1 MKVILTEKPAVA
13 RSIASCLNI
22 NRKYDGYFEG
32 NGYQIVW
39 AFGHL
44 VELKEPDEYQPE
56 WKRWT
61 LASLPIIPEQFEL
74 KARSDEGAQKQLGII
89 KRLFTNATEIICATD
104 AGREGE
110 LIFRYILAWSE
121 CEQKPLKR
129 LWISSLTDEAIQKG
143 FTQLQDGQIYQG
155 LYRAAKCRSEADWI
169 VGLNAT
175 RLYTLKF
182 GQQGRLWTLGRV
194 QTPVL
199 ALIVQKDL
207 DISEFVAKDF
217 WELHSLY
224 REVDFQYTGG
234 RFDTKAAAESL
245 AAQITGFDL
254 VITAVNGKREQIYS
268 PLLYD
273 LTDLQKDLNVRYGLT
288 ADQTLTIAQALY
300 EKKHIT
306 YPRTDSRYLSNDM
319 KASIKP
325 LLEKLRLNFAA
336 QIAPLAVDKLTLGNR
351 YVNDAKV
358 TDHHAIIPTTIL
370 PSNLT
375 DEEYKVYSAI
385 VLRFI
390 AAFYPPCIRQIT
402 TVLAC
407 VNTGDIA
414 ANFKATGTII
424 ESLGWQELYKNDRA
438 SSNEKE
444 VKILPPFI
452 KDESGTQQPSIT
464 QGKTTPPKPYNE
476 ATLLGMMESAGK
488 TCEDEILKEALK
500 EKGLGTP
507 ATRAS
512 IIEVLITRHYIQ
524 RQKKNLVSTESGRQ
538 LISLI
543 SNDSLK
549 SASLTGEW
557 ESKLKKIEHNDYDAD
572 VFMAEIKEF
581 TQKIKQEAD
590 KPLYDVNRFGDCPLC
605 QHPII
610 EGRKGYGCSNWKNG
624 CTFVLWKQLYGV
636 PIDKDLACQLL
647 QNHRTLKVY
656 AIKVDNKVFDAQLIL
671 NKHGEISYHTL
682 QNQVVKPAIHNALA
696 NCPLCNGKVIETA
709 KAYSCS
715 EWRNGCKMVIWKTI
729 AQQQISR
736 TLAKKLLTKGET
748 GVLTGFK
755 STKDT
760 EFAANLKLVN
770 GKVEMDFETQ
780 ASQATTMLK

>member
-44 VELKEPDEYQPE
+44 VELKEPDDYKPE

-61 LASLPIIPEQFEL
+61 LESLPIIPEQFEL
-74 KARSDEGAQKQLGII
+74 KAKDDAGAQKQLNII
-89 KRLFTNATEIICATD
+89 KRLFNTATEIICATD

-110 LIFRYILAWSE
+110 LIFRYILAWSA
-121 CEQKPLKR
+121 CGQKPIKR
-129 LWISSLTDEAIQKG
+129 LWISSLTDEAIKKG
-143 FTQLQDGQIYQG
+143 FTQLQDGQVYQG

-207 DISEFVAKDF
+207 EISDFVAKDF

-234 RFDTKAAAESL
+234 RFDTKAAAETL
-245 AAQITGFDL
+245 AAKIMGFDL
-254 VITAVNGKREQIYS
+254 VVTAVNGKREQIYS
-268 PLLYD
+268 PLFYD
-273 LTDLQKDLNVRYGLT
+273 LTDLQKDLNIRYGLT
-288 ADQTLTIAQALY
+288 ADQTLTIAQSLY

-319 KASIKP
+319 KASVKP
-325 LLEKLRLNFAA
+325 LLEKLRVNFQAQLTPIAA
-336 QIAPLAVDKLTLGNR
+336 NVVLSSR

-370 PSNLT
+370 PSNLS
-375 DEEYKVYSAI
+375 DEEYNVYAAI
-385 VLRFI
+385 ALRFI

-402 TVLAC
+402 TVLAE
-407 VNTGDIA
+407 VNVA
-414 ANFKATGTII
+414 KFKATGTII
-424 ESLGWQELYKNDRA
+424 ESLGWQVLYKNDRP
-438 SSNEKE
+438 EKD
-444 VKILPPFI
+444 VKILPPLV
-452 KDESGTQQPSIT
+452 KGESGAQQPSIT

-488 TCEDEILKEALK
+488 TCDDELLKEALK

-512 IIEVLITRHYIQ
+512 IIETLITRHYIQ
-524 RQKKNLVSTESGRQ
+524 RQKKNLISTESGRQ

-557 ESKLKKIEHNDYDAD
+557 EAKLKKIEHNDYDAD

-581 TQKIKQEAD
+581 TQKIRVEAD
-590 KPLYDVNRFGDCPLC
+590 KPLYDASRFGDCPHC
-605 QHPII
+605 QQPII
-610 EGRKGYGCSNWKNG
+610 EGRKGYGCSDWKNG

-647 QNHRTLKVY
+647 QNQRTLKAY
-656 AIKVDNKVFDAQLIL
+656 AIKVDDKVFHAQLTL
-671 NKHGEISYHTL
+671 NKHGEIGYHTL
-682 QNQVVKPAIHNALA
+682 ENQDVKPVIHNALA
-696 NCPLCNGKVIETA
+696 DCPLCNGKVIETP

-729 AQQQISR
+729 AQQPI
-736 TLAKKLLTKGET
+736 TLVLARKLLTRGET

-760 EFAANLKLVN
+760 EFSANLKLVN
-770 GKVEMDFETQ
+770 GKVEMDFNVQ
-780 ASQATTMLK
+780 ASESTGM

>member
-44 VELKEPDEYQPE
+44 VELKEPDEYKPE

-61 LASLPIIPEQFEL
+61 LESLPIIPEAFEL
-74 KARSDEGAQKQLGII
+74 KARDDEGARKQLNII
-89 KRLFTNATEIICATD
+89 KRLFSNATEIICATD

-121 CEQKPLKR
+121 CKQKPLKR

-143 FTQLQDGQIYQG
+143 FTQLQDGQVYQG

-207 DISEFVAKDF
+207 EISEFVAKDF
-217 WELHSLY
+217 WELHSVY

-234 RFDTKAAAESL
+234 RFDNKAAAETL
-245 AAQITGFDL
+245 AAKITGFDFI
-254 VITAVNGKREQIYS
+254 ITAVNGKREQIYS
-268 PLLYD
+268 PLFYD

-288 ADQTLTIAQALY
+288 ADQTLTIAQSLY

-319 KASIKP
+319 KASVKP
-325 LLEKLRLNFAA
+325 LLEKLRINFQT
-336 QIAPLAVDKLTLGNR
+336 QIAPLAIDKLTLSSR

-375 DEEYKVYSAI
+375 DEEYNVYSAI
-385 VLRFI
+385 ALRFI

-407 VNTGDIA
+407 VTAGDIA
-414 ANFKATGTII
+414 ANFKTTGTII

-438 SSNEKE
+438 NSTEKD
-444 VKILPPFI
+444 VKILPLFVQG
-452 KDESGTQQPSIT
+452 ESGAQQPSIT

-488 TCEDEILKEALK
+488 TCEDELLKEALK

-512 IIEVLITRHYIQ
+512 IIETLITRHYIQ
-524 RQKKNLVSTESGRQ
+524 RQRKNLISTESGRQ

-549 SASLTGEW
+549 SAALTGEW
-557 ESKLKKIEHNDYDAD
+557 EAKLKKIEHNDYNPD
-572 VFMAEIKEF
+572 VFMAEIREF

-590 KPLYDVNRFGDCPLC
+590 KPLYDASRFGDCPLC
-605 QHPII
+605 QQPII
-610 EGRKGYGCSNWKNG
+610 EGRKGYGCSAWKNG
-624 CTFVLWKQLYGV
+624 CSFVLWKQLYGV

-647 QNHRTLKVY
+647 QNQRTLKAF
-656 AIKVDNKVFDAQLIL
+656 AIKVDDKVFDAQLTL
-671 NKHGEISYHTL
+671 NKRGEIGYHTL
-682 QNQVVKPAIHNALA
+682 ENQGVKPIIDNALA
-696 NCPLCNGKVIETA
+696 DCPLCNGKVIETA

-715 EWRNGCKMVIWKTI
+715 EWRNGCKMTIWKTI
-729 AQQQISR
+729 AQQQI
-736 TLAKKLLTKGET
+736 TLALAKKLLSCGET

-755 STKDT
+755 SSKNT
-760 EFAANLKLVN
+760 EFSANLKLVN
-770 GKVEMDFETQ
+770 GKVEMDFG
-780 ASQATTMLK
+780 A

>member
-13 RSIASCLNI
+13 RSIASCLEI
-22 NRKYDGYFEG
+22 HRKYDGYFEG

-44 VELKEPDEYQPE
+44 VELKEPDEYQSE

-61 LASLPIIPEQFEL
+61 LESLPIIPDSFEL
-74 KARSDEGAQKQLGII
+74 KAKDDAGAQKQLNLI
-89 KRLFTNATEIICATD
+89 KRLFSTATEIICATD

-110 LIFRYILAWSE
+110 LIFRYILSWAG
-121 CEQKPLKR
+121 CEQKLLKR
-129 LWISSLTDEAIQKG
+129 LWISSLTDEAIKKG
-143 FTQLQDGQIYQG
+143 FTQLQDGQRYQG

-207 DISEFVAKDF
+207 EISEFVAKDF

-224 REVDFQYTGG
+224 RGVDFQYTGG
-234 RFDTKAAAESL
+234 RFDNKAAADTL
-245 AAQITGFDL
+245 AAKITGVDL
-254 VITAVNGKREQIYS
+254 VVTAVNGKREQIYS
-268 PLLYD
+268 PLFYD

-288 ADQTLTIAQALY
+288 ADQTLTIAQSLY

-319 KASIKP
+319 KTSVKP
-325 LLEKLRLNFAA
+325 LLEKLRVNFATH
-336 QIAPLAVDKLTLGNR
+336 IAPLAIDKLTLSSR

-370 PSNLT
+370 PSNLS
-375 DEEYKVYSAI
+375 DEEYNVYSAI
-385 VLRFI
+385 ALRFI

-402 TVLAC
+402 TVLAS
-407 VNTGDIA
+407 VDNLK
-414 ANFKATGTII
+414 FKTTGTMI
-424 ESLGWQELYKNDRA
+424 ESLGWQALYKNDRA
-438 SSNEKE
+438 DKE
-444 VKILPPFI
+444 VKILPPFVQG
-452 KDESGTQQPSIT
+452 ESGAQQPSIT
-464 QGKTTPPKPYNE
+464 QGKTTPPKPYTE

-488 TCEDEILKEALK
+488 TCEDETLKEALK

-524 RQKKNLVSTESGRQ
+524 RQKKNLISTESGRQ

-543 SNDSLK
+543 SHDSLK
-549 SASLTGEW
+549 SAALTGEW
-557 ESKLKKIEHNDYDAD
+557 EAKLKKIEHHDYDPD
-572 VFMAEIKEF
+572 VFMAEIKDF
-581 TQKIKQEAD
+581 TLNIKQAAD
-590 KPLYDVNRFGDCPLC
+590 KPLYDSSRFGACPLC
-605 QHPII
+605 QQPII
-610 EGRKGYGCSNWKNG
+610 EGRKGYGCSDWKNG

-647 QNHRTLKVY
+647 QNQRTLKAFAV
-656 AIKVDNKVFDAQLIL
+656 KVDDTVFDAQLTL
-671 NKHGEISYHTL
+671 NKHGEIGYHKL
-682 QNQVVKPAIHNALA
+682 ENQSVKPMIHNALA
-696 NCPLCNGKVIETA
+696 DCPLCNGKVIETA

-715 EWRNGCKMVIWKTI
+715 EWHNGCKMVIWKTI
-729 AQQQISR
+729 AQLPIPIE
-736 TLAKKLLTKGET
+736 LAKILLTTGET
-748 GVLTGFK
+748 GILTGFQSSK
-755 STKDT
+755 GS

-780 ASQATTMLK
+780 AS

>member
-32 NGYQIVW
+32 NGYQITW

-44 VELKEPDEYQPE
+44 VELKEPDDYQPE

-61 LASLPIIPEQFEL
+61 LDALPIIPEPFEL
-74 KARSDEGAQKQLGII
+74 KAKDDAGAQKQLNII
-89 KRLFTNATEIICATD
+89 KRLFSNATEIICATD

-110 LIFRYILAWSE
+110 LIFRYILSWSE
-121 CEQKPLKR
+121 CTQKPIKR

-143 FTQLQDGQIYQG
+143 FTQLQDGQAYQG

-199 ALIVQKDL
+199 ALIVQKDSE
-207 DISEFVAKDF
+207 ISEFVPKDF

-234 RFDTKAAAESL
+234 RFDNKAAAETL
-245 AAQITGFDL
+245 AAQIMGIDL
-254 VITAVNGKREQIYS
+254 VVTAVNGKREQIYS
-268 PLLYD
+268 LLFYD
-273 LTDLQKDLNVRYGLT
+273 LTDLQKDLNIRYGLT

-319 KASIKP
+319 KASVKP
-325 LLEKLRLNFAA
+325 LLEKLRINFAT
-336 QIAPLAVDKLTLGNR
+336 QITPLAVDKLVLSSR
-351 YVNDAKV
+351 YVNDAKI

-375 DEEYKVYSAI
+375 DEEYNVYAAI
-385 VLRFI
+385 ALRFI

-402 TVLAC
+402 TVLAS
-407 VNTGDIA
+407 VHDA
-414 ANFKATGTII
+414 KFKTTGTII
-424 ESLGWQELYKNDRA
+424 ESLGWQALYKNDRA
-438 SSNEKE
+438 NQTEKD

-452 KDESGTQQPSIT
+452 KGESGAQQPSIT

-488 TCEDEILKEALK
+488 TCEDELLKEALK

-512 IIEVLITRHYIQ
+512 IIETLITRRYLQ
-524 RQKKNLVSTESGRQ
+524 RQKKNLISTESGRQ

-549 SASLTGEW
+549 SAAMTGEW
-557 ESKLKKIEHNDYDAD
+557 EAKLKKIEHNAYNPD
-572 VFMAEIKEF
+572 VFMAEIKAF
-581 TQKIKQEAD
+581 TQKIKQEAEQ
-590 KPLYDVNRFGDCPLC
+590 PLYDTSRLGDCPLC
-605 QHPII
+605 QSPII
-610 EGRKGYGCSNWKNG
+610 EGRKGYGCSDWKNG
-624 CTFVLWKQLYGV
+624 CSFVLWKQLYGV
-636 PIDKDLACQLL
+636 PIDKDLASQLL
-647 QNHRTLKVY
+647 QNQRTLKAY
-656 AIKVDNKVFDAQLIL
+656 AVKIDDKVFHAQLTL
-671 NKHGEISYHTL
+671 NKQGVCGYQALE
-682 QNQVVKPAIHNALA
+682 NQGVKPVIHNALA
-696 NCPLCNGKVIETA
+696 DCPLCNGKVIETA

-729 AQQQISR
+729 AHQQITLS
-736 TLAKKLLTKGET
+736 LAKKLLANGET
-748 GVLTGFK
+748 GILTGFK
-755 STKDT
+755 SNKDT

-770 GKVEMDFETQ
+770 GKVEMDFGGQ
-780 ASQATTMLK
+780 AE

>member
-13 RSIASCLNI
+13 RSIATCLHI

-44 VELKEPDEYQPE
+44 VELKEPDEYKPE

-61 LASLPIIPEQFEL
+61 LDSLPIIPESFEL
-74 KARSDEGAQKQLGII
+74 KAKDDAGAQKQLNII
-89 KRLFTNATEIICATD
+89 KHLFSKATEIICATD

-110 LIFRYILAWSE
+110 LIFRYILAWSG
-121 CEQKPLKR
+121 CEHKPLRR

-143 FTQLQDGQIYQG
+143 FSQLQDGQAYQG

-199 ALIVQKDL
+199 AMIVQKDTE
-207 DISEFVAKDF
+207 ISDFIPKDF

-234 RFDTKAAAESL
+234 RFDTKAAAETL
-245 AAQITGFDL
+245 AAQLTGFDL

-268 PLLYD
+268 PLFYD
-273 LTDLQKDLNVRYGLT
+273 LTDLQKDLNIRYGYT

-319 KASIKP
+319 KAGIKP
-325 LLEKLRLNFAA
+325 LLEKLRINFQA
-336 QIAPLAVDKLTLGNR
+336 QLAPLGVDKLTLSKR
-351 YVNDAKV
+351 YINDAKV
-358 TDHHAIIPTTIL
+358 TDHHAIIPTTLL

-375 DEEYKVYSAI
+375 DDEYKVYAAI
-385 VLRFI
+385 ALRFI
-390 AAFYPPCIRQIT
+390 AAFYPPCIRHIT
-402 TVLAC
+402 TVLAT
-407 VNTGDIA
+407 VDSA
-414 ANFKATGTII
+414 KFKATGTII
-424 ESLGWQELYKNDRA
+424 EALGWQELYKNDRA
-438 SSNEKE
+438 SSEKD
-444 VKILPPFI
+444 VKILPPFVQG
-452 KDESGTQQPSIT
+452 ETGAQLPRIT
-464 QGKTTPPKPYNE
+464 QGKTTPPKAYNE

-488 TCEDEILKEALK
+488 TCDDDALKEALK

-512 IIEVLITRHYIQ
+512 IIETLITRHYIT
-524 RQKKNLVSTESGRQ
+524 RQKKNLISTDSGRQ
-538 LISLI
+538 LIALI

-549 SASLTGEW
+549 SAALTGEW
-557 ESKLKKIEHNDYDAD
+557 EAKLKKIEHNDYDPD
-572 VFMAEIKEF
+572 VFMAEIKAF
-581 TQKIKQEAD
+581 TQKIKHEAD
-590 KPLYDVNRFGDCPLC
+590 KPLYDTSRFGDCPLC

-610 EGRKGYGCSNWKNG
+610 EGRKGYGCSDWKNG
-624 CTFVLWKQLYGV
+624 CTFVLWKHLYGV
-636 PIDKDLACQLL
+636 PIDKDLACELL
-647 QNHRTLKVY
+647 QTKQTLKAY
-656 AIKVDNKVFDAQLIL
+656 AIKVDDKVFNARLTLD
-671 NKHGEISYHTL
+671 KHGVIGYQRQENSAA
-682 QNQVVKPAIHNALA
+682 QPVSNALA
-696 NCPLCNGKVIETA
+696 DCPLCNGKVIETA
-709 KAYSCS
+709 KAYGCS
-715 EWRNGCKMVIWKTI
+715 EWRNGCKLVIWKTI
-729 AQQQISR
+729 AHKKI
-736 TLAKKLLTKGET
+736 TLSMAKKLLSKGET

-755 STKDT
+755 SNKDT
-760 EFAANLKLVN
+760 EFSANLKLVN
-770 GKVEMDFETQ
+770 GKVEMDFAPQ
-780 ASQATTMLK
+780 ASAATAMLK

>member
-44 VELKEPDEYQPE
+44 VELKEPDDYQPE

-61 LASLPIIPEQFEL
+61 LESLPIIPEQFEL
-74 KARSDEGAQKQLGII
+74 KAKDDAGAQKQLNII
-89 KRLFTNATEIICATD
+89 KRLFSTATEIICATD

-110 LIFRYILAWSE
+110 LIFRYILSWSA
-121 CEQKPLKR
+121 CGQKPIKR
-129 LWISSLTDEAIQKG
+129 LWISSLTDEAIKKG
-143 FTQLQDGQIYQG
+143 FTQLQDGQAYQG

-207 DISEFVAKDF
+207 EISDFVAKDF

-234 RFDTKAAAESL
+234 RFDNKVAAETL
-245 AAQITGFDL
+245 VAQLTGFDL
-254 VITAVNGKREQIYS
+254 VVTAVNGKREQIYS
-268 PLLYD
+268 PLFYD
-273 LTDLQKDLNVRYGLT
+273 LTDLQKDLNIRYGLT

-319 KASIKP
+319 KASVKP
-325 LLEKLRLNFAA
+325 LLEKLRVNFQA
-336 QIAPLAVDKLTLGNR
+336 QIAPLTADKMVLSSR

-402 TVLAC
+402 TVLAT
-407 VNTGDIA
+407 VNTLK
-414 ANFKATGTII
+414 FKATGTII

-438 SSNEKE
+438 NQTEKD
-444 VKILPPFI
+444 VKILPPFV
-452 KDESGTQQPSIT
+452 KGESGAQQPSIT

-488 TCEDEILKEALK
+488 TCDDEMLKEALK

-512 IIEVLITRHYIQ
+512 IIETLITRHYIQ
-524 RQKKNLVSTESGRQ
+524 RQKKNLISTESGRQ

-543 SNDSLK
+543 SNDNLK
-549 SASLTGEW
+549 SAALTGEW
-557 ESKLKKIEHNDYDAD
+557 EAKLKKIEHNDYDPD

-590 KPLYDVNRFGDCPLC
+590 KPLYDASRFGDCPLC
-605 QHPII
+605 QQPII
-610 EGRKGYGCSNWKNG
+610 EGRKGYGCSDWKNG

-636 PIDKDLACQLL
+636 PIDKDLVCQLL
-647 QNHRTLKVY
+647 QNQRTLKAF
-656 AIKVDNKVFDAQLIL
+656 AIKVDDKIFDAQLIL
-671 NKHGEISYHTL
+671 NKNGEVSYHTL
-682 QNQVVKPAIHNALA
+682 ENQGVKPVIHNALA
-696 NCPLCNGKVIETA
+696 DCPLCNGKIIETA
-709 KAYSCS
+709 KAYGCS

-729 AQQQISR
+729 AHQQI
-736 TLAKKLLTKGET
+736 TIALAKKLLTSGET
-748 GVLTGFK
+748 GILTGFK
-755 STKDT
+755 SSKETA
-760 EFAANLKLVN
+760 FSANLKLVN
-770 GKVEMDFETQ
+770 GKVEMDFSE
-780 ASQATTMLK
+780 

>member
-44 VELKEPDEYQPE
+44 VELKEPDEYRSE

-61 LASLPIIPEQFEL
+61 LESLPIIPEKFEL
-74 KARSDEGAQKQLGII
+74 KARDDAGVQKQLNII
-89 KRLFTNATEIICATD
+89 KRLFTTATEIICATD

-110 LIFRYILAWSE
+110 LIFRYILSWSE
-121 CEQKPLKR
+121 CGQKPIKR
-129 LWISSLTDEAIQKG
+129 LWISSLTDEAIRKG
-143 FTQLQDGQIYQG
+143 FSHLQDGQVYQG

-207 DISEFVAKDF
+207 EISDFVAKDF

-224 REVDFQYTGG
+224 RAVDFQYTGG
-234 RFDTKAAAESL
+234 RFDNKIAAEML
-245 AAQITGFDL
+245 AAKITGVDL
-254 VITAVNGKREQIYS
+254 LITAVNGKREQIYS
-268 PLLYD
+268 PLFYD
-273 LTDLQKDLNVRYGLT
+273 LTDLQKDLNIRYGLT
-288 ADQTLTIAQALY
+288 ADQTLTIAQSLY

-319 KASIKP
+319 KAGVKP
-325 LLEKLRLNFAA
+325 LLEKLRVNFAA
-336 QIAPLAVDKLTLGNR
+336 QLAPLTADKLILSNR

-375 DEEYKVYSAI
+375 DEEYNVYSAI
-385 VLRFI
+385 ALRFI

-407 VNTGDIA
+407 VNTGDIT

-424 ESLGWQELYKNDRA
+424 ESLGWQALYKNDRA
-438 SSNEKE
+438 SSSEKDL
-444 VKILPPFI
+444 KILPPFV
-452 KDESGTQQPSIT
+452 KGESGAQQTSIT

-488 TCEDEILKEALK
+488 TCEDDTLKEALK

-512 IIEVLITRHYIQ
+512 IIETLITRHYIQ
-524 RQKKNLVSTESGRQ
+524 RQKKNLISTESGRQ

-549 SASLTGEW
+549 SAAMTGEW
-557 ESKLKKIEHNDYDAD
+557 EAKLKKIEHNDYDPD
-572 VFMAEIKEF
+572 VFMAEIREF
-581 TQKIKQEAD
+581 TQKIKQEAE
-590 KPLYDVNRFGDCPLC
+590 KPLYDTNRLGDCPLC
-605 QHPII
+605 HHAII
-610 EGRKGYGCSNWKNG
+610 EGRKGYGCSDWKNG

-636 PIDKDLACQLL
+636 PIDKDLASQLL
-647 QNHRTLKVY
+647 QNYRTLKAY
-656 AIKVDNKVFDAQLIL
+656 AIKLDGEIFDAQLTL
-671 NKHGEISYHTL
+671 NKLGEVSYHKL
-682 QNQVVKPAIHNALA
+682 QNHGIKPVVNNALA
-696 NCPLCNGKVIETA
+696 DCPLCNGKVIETA

-715 EWRNGCKMVIWKTI
+715 EWRNGCSMVIWKTI
-729 AQQQISR
+729 AHKPITK
-736 TLAKKLLTKGET
+736 TLAKKLLISGET
-748 GVLTGFK
+748 GMLTGFK
-755 STKDT
+755 SNKET
-760 EFAANLKLVN
+760 EFATNLKLVN
-770 GKVEMDFETQ
+770 GKVIMDFGE
-780 ASQATTMLK
+780 LNR